1 MIQIFKIG
9 IVNFSY
15 LTNRILNDPV
25 DHGAPHLR
33 TYEKLLEKELHQNA
47 NSQKMF
53 LILGGLKI
61 NNVLLATY
69 INISVG
75 T

>member
-1 MIQIFKIG
+1 M
-9 IVNFSY
+9 
-15 LTNRILNDPV
+15 PP
-25 DHGAPHLR
+25 PHLR
-33 TYEKLLEKELHQNA
+33 TYEELLEKELHQNA